1 MYKINGNY
9 NEAIVYASTA
19 EQSAV
24 DQLKKICDMEVYKDS
39 RIRIMPDVHAGAG
52 CTIGTTMTLHG
63 AVTPNMVGVD
73 IGCGMETVMLQEK
86 ELDFAKLDAFIRQN
100 IPSGMNIRNRKHKN
114 ADLTRVSELKCI
126 SNVEHLEKE
135 LKAIGTL
142 GGGNHFIEADKDEEG
157 NLYLVIH
164 SGSRHLGKEV
174 AEIYQRLAYKQTN
187 GITKEEIQ
195 KKISDL
201 KSQSRKQE
209 IEAAIEEMKK
219 NVKNDI
225 PRDLAYVAGDLFEDY
240 IHDMKIMQEFADINR
255 KTMMQMIVEGMGL
268 TAIDQFTTIH
278 NYIDTENMILRKGS
292 VSAQKGE
299 KLLIPIN
306 MRDGSLICIGKGN
319 EEWNFSAPHGAG
331 RLISRSE
338 AFRTLS
344 LEEFEKE
351 MEGIYSTT
359 VNRRTLDESPMA
371 YKGMEEIVENI
382 EPTAEIIKTIKPVY
396 NFKADE

>member
-19 EQSAV
+19 EASAV
-24 DQLKKICDMEVYKDS
+24 DQLKMICDMEIYKDS

-73 IGCGMETVMLQEK
+73 IGCGMETVMLKEK
-86 ELDFAKLDAFIRQN
+86 ELDFAKLDTFIRQN
-100 IPSGMNIRNRKHKN
+100 IPSGMNIRNRKHEN
-114 ADLTRVSELKCI
+114 ADLTRVSELRCI
-126 SNVEHLEKE
+126 RSVDHLEKE

-142 GGGNHFIEADKDEEG
+142 GGGNHFIEVDKDEEG
-157 NLYLVIH
+157 NLYIVIH

-174 AEIYQRLAYKQTN
+174 AEIYQNLAYRQTN
-187 GITKEEIQ
+187 GVTKEEIA
-195 KKISDL
+195 KKINDL
-201 KSQSRKQE
+201 KSQGRQQE
-209 IEAAIEEMKK
+209 IEATIAQMKK
-219 NVKNDI
+219 NATNDI
-225 PRDLAYVAGDLFEDY
+225 PKDLAYVTGDLFDDY

-255 KTMMQMIVEGMGL
+255 KTMMQLIVEGMDL
-268 TAIDQFTTIH
+268 TVVDRFTTIH

-319 EEWNFSAPHGAG
+319 EEWNCSAPHGAG
-331 RLISRSE
+331 RHMSRSE

-382 EPTAEIIKTIKPVY
+382 EATAEIVKTIKPVY

>member
-1 MYKINGNY
+1 MYKINGKY

-24 DQLKKICDMEVYKDS
+24 DQLKMICDMEIYKDS

-73 IGCGMETVMLQEK
+73 IGCGMETVMLKEK
-86 ELDFAKLDAFIRQN
+86 ELDFPKLDAFIRQN
-100 IPSGMNIRNRKHKN
+100 IPSGMNIRNRKHEN
-114 ADLTRVSELKCI
+114 ADLTRVSELRCI
-126 SNVEHLEKE
+126 RSVDHLEKE

-142 GGGNHFIEADKDEEG
+142 GGGNHFIEVDKDEEG
-157 NLYLVIH
+157 NLYIVIH

-174 AEIYQRLAYKQTN
+174 AEIYQNLAYRQTN
-187 GITKEEIQ
+187 GVTKEEIA
-195 KKISDL
+195 KKINDL
-201 KSQSRKQE
+201 KSQGRQQE
-209 IEAAIEEMKK
+209 IEATIAQMKK
-219 NVKNDI
+219 NVTNDI
-225 PRDLAYVAGDLFEDY
+225 PKDLAYVTGDLFDDY

-255 KTMMQMIVEGMGL
+255 KTMIQLIVEGMDL
-268 TAIDQFTTIH
+268 TVVDRFTTIH

-319 EEWNFSAPHGAG
+319 EEWNCSAPHGAG
-331 RLISRSE
+331 RHMSRSE

-382 EPTAEIIKTIKPVY
+382 EATAEIVKTIKPVY